1 MVTFKNISETAQYIE
16 LCGDM
21 YGRAFL
27 ILDIDKNRIFAE
39 YAGQIVG
46 ELTENLR
53 MKWNENISERVKIL
67 IRKNINLIKNHLKIT
82 H

>member
-1 MVTFKNISETAQYIE
+1 MVTFKNISETTKYIE

-27 ILDIDKNRIFAE
+27 ILDIDKNRMFAA

-46 ELTENLR
+46 ELTGNFR
-53 MKWNENISERVKIL
+53 MKWNANISERVKNL
-67 IRKNINLIKNHLKIT
+67 IRRNINFIT
-82 H
+82 NKSKET